1 MTILNNIN
9 AIYFNGHSCR
19 QAWLDGVL
27 IFPPQTTGSSQI
39 TFYNASNEVRTIY
52 FQVINDSLP
61 YNVNGQE
68 VMSYVMQPQEEVTL
82 TFENLKF
89 SGSYICPK
97 HIEKY
102 DLSQCED
109 LSYAFLRATYGQDYT
124 INVDG
129 IKLHPQP
136 TSTRNMFCNCS
147 YLEDE
152 DMKQLLSQIKD
163 TSKVTDMKQMFYGCC
178 FSLTSL
184 DLRNFNTSNVTN
196 MSFMFDSCG

>member
-9 AIYFNGHSCR
+9 AIYFNGHSCK

-39 TFYNASNEVRTIY
+39 TFYNTSNEVRTLY
-52 FQVINDSLP
+52 FQVMDDSLP
-61 YNVNGQE
+61 YNINGQE
-68 VMSYVMQPQEEVTL
+68 EMSYVMQPQEEVTL

-89 SGSYICPK
+89 GADSKIHPK

-109 LSYAFLRATYGQDYT
+109 LKFALYNAMYGQDYT

-136 TSTRNMFCNCS
+136 T
-147 YLEDE
+147 
-152 DMKQLLSQIKD
+152 LLSSTFDNNEYLKD
-163 TSKVTDMKQMFYGCC
+163 AVSSTCV
-178 FSLTSL
+178 
-184 DLRNFNTSNVTN
+184 LRGESN
-196 MSFMFDSCG
+196 D